1 MGNSTRNKTSERQ
14 SGRDPRTGSQSPA
27 RGPHNDRNR
36 QSAGQ
41 RKTDG
46 TQPAKQLPGGSSP
59 GGDVPEPDFDGWDN

>member
-1 MGNSTRNKTSERQ
+1 MDDSTRIKTPDRQ
-14 SGRDPRTGSQSPA
+14 SGRDPRKGSQSPA
-27 RGPHNDRNR
+27 RSRQNDRNR

-41 RKTDG
+41 HERSG